1 MKEILLD
8 TIMDSLK
15 LLPFL
20 FVAFLIIELL
30 EHKINNQK
38 IVAKSKKIGPLIGS
52 LLGAVPQCGFS
63 ASITNLYATRIV
75 TLGTLIAVY
84 LSTSDEMLPIMLSEN
99 VEFSKILSII
109 LLKVIIGMIAG
120 FIIDFFLR
128 KKEEVDIKDMCEHEH
143 CHCEKGIFVSALKH
157 TISILAFIFVI
168 TLLLNMGFEYLG
180 EDNIQKLFMKDSL
193 LSPFIASLIG
203 LIPNCGASVVVTEL
217 YLNNAI
223 TFGSCMAGLLT
234 GSGIGILILFRI
246 NKNLKENLR
255 ILGLIYG
262 IGAISGL
269 IIEIFMRV

>member
-20 FVAFLIIELL
+20 FIAFLIIELL

-157 TISILAFIFVI
+157 TISILAFIFII

-246 NKNLKENLR
+246 NKNLKENLC

>member
-1 MKEILLD
+1 MKEILMD

>member
-20 FVAFLIIELL
+20 FIAFLIIELL
-30 EHKINNQK
+30 EHKMNNQK

-157 TISILAFIFVI
+157 TISILAFIFII

-234 GSGIGILILFRI
+234 GSGIGILILFKI